1 MDRAFHVGVTDTYV
15 LNIAPLADMLT
26 MSGDKNL
33 IWSPVDSSE
42 NTLIWFEEQMKYA
55 RFLSVAFVLLVYP
68 GGCHSQGHVIPP
80 ACSGSAPGS
89 PPSWTCPDYL
99 RGGSVQEEP

>member
-33 IWSPVDSSE
+33 I
-42 NTLIWFEEQMKYA
+42 
-55 RFLSVAFVLLVYP
+55 
-68 GGCHSQGHVIPP
+68 
-80 ACSGSAPGS
+80 
-89 PPSWTCPDYL
+89 
-99 RGGSVQEEP
+99 